1 MKTKKEKVLKWLQSG
16 RPITKIIGFEN
27 FNITNLGDVV
37 YTLRNQGF
45 AITTEMKRNESTG
58 SRYAIYRM
66 RRSL

>member
-16 RPITKIIGFEN
+16 KPLTKMLAFEK
-27 FNITNLGDVV
+27 FLMTNLGDCVL
-37 YTLRNQGF
+37 TLRNEGF
-45 AITTEMKRNESTG
+45 AITTEMKRNENTN